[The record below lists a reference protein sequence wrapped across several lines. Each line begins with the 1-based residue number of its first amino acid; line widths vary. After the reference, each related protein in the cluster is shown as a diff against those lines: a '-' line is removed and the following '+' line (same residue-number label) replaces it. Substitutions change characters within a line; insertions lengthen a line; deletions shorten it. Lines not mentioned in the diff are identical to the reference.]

1 MALLRL
7 PLSRKSQLYQPARP
21 APICAS
27 HGHTFCGGAAIV
39 TPCVHVPIASFSRA
53 TPGSA
58 RLRSSAVAPMLVALT
73 RSSTRRDS
81 ARKIRCSGSP
91 AYVPFSAPLDGVS
104 SGGDPERILLFRA
117 PVSAGPLKDDRDLLF
132 GKMMM
137 SDGVVFA
144 SPVYSFQVSGQMK
157 IFLDRLGFVFHRPRF
172 QRKAFTSVVIQAFF
186 GGNDVMK
193 YLDFVGGG
201 IGFDVVK
208 GACITGVE
216 PQGERDRRKMDEAL
230 AALATR
236 FHALLLRPARGP
248 SLFRLWAFRWGRT
261 AVARLSDKHGPDYQ
275 YYRDRG
281 WLESDYYYPTRL
293 GLLKRAAGA
302 AFDVLAARS
311 VKQRA
316 A

>member
-1 MALLRL
+1 MR
-7 PLSRKSQLYQPARP
+7 
-21 APICAS
+21 
-27 HGHTFCGGAAIV
+27 TV
-39 TPCVHVPIASFSRA
+39 TAFV
-53 TPGSA
+53 GSA
-58 RLRSSAVAPMLVALT
+58 RKNGLTCVATRQLFDELQRFGDVQTEIVFLSDYNLQVCRGCKTCFDRDEAL
-73 RSSTRRDS
+73 
-81 ARKIRCSGSP
+81 C
-91 AYVPFSAPLDGVS
+91 
-104 SGGDPERILLFRA
+104 
-117 PVSAGPLKDDRDLLF
+117 PLKDDRDLLF
-132 GKMMM
+132 RKMMM

-186 GGNDVMK
+186 GGNDVRK
-193 YLDFVGGG
+193 YLDFVGAG

-230 AALATR
+230 AALAAR
-236 FHALLLRPARGP
+236 FHALLLRPPPVP

-261 AVARLSDKHGPDYQ
+261 AVARLSDKHGPDYE

-281 WLESDYYYPTRL
+281 WLESDYFYPTRL
-293 GLLKRAAGA
+293 GLLKRAAGSV
-302 AFDVLAARS
+302 FELLAARS